1 MKQLSTAQR
10 FKLVTGV
17 DIYKKFNELKKASEG
32 DFDGM
37 TELQDFL
44 HYGLYLT
51 YEEKD
56 LQKARSLF
64 ADFDKSKEFNTDGQ
78 TLEELM
84 TRFAPN
90 NA

>member
-10 FKLVTGV
+10 FKLITGV
-17 DIYKKFNELKKASEG
+17 DIYKKFNELKKSSEG

-56 LQKARSLF
+56 LQKARSSF
-64 ADFDKSKEFNTDGQ
+64 AEFNESKEFGTNGQ

-84 TRFAPN
+84 KRFAPS